1 MLQTMTPEEIQA
13 RIDEYTA
20 ALARGAAIDQDL
32 ADSYRDASVGL
43 KGFSRQLRS
52 SQALLTTSLG
62 GLVKSVSEGNTS
74 ATIYN
79 DAIGAAAKVTA
90 TYAQQ
95 VPVLGKALSVTI
107 TAFGAVAKSL
117 TAQADQEFALFQ
129 DLSRSGLANGMDD
142 AFKNLQKAGYTM
154 KEIGEF
160 GSLMKQ
166 NSTVL
171 ATMGGTAQEGL
182 TKFTKIAKE
191 INQSQLGTGLMRMGN
206 KMPDITN
213 GIANYIK
220 FQQMGGQS
228 ISKDEKEVAKN
239 ANEFMIEQDKLTKL
253 TGLSAEEQ
261 NKIHQ
266 EALGSQQY
274 AAMEF
279 GLQKEAREHAGTA
292 RGKEAERKLLFNK
305 QMLGVIQAKGGTKVR
320 KDAELYI
327 AKALNT
333 DGARR
338 FERGYGQ
345 LAEFMAAGGTDIA
358 DAANLFAQDAATTLE
373 QAGELARSGN
383 FEKNLG
389 SLAEMARVASTSN
402 TDMAQAVEDAK
413 QAIQDQIDGKDKPTA
428 KMVAFNQ
435 NERDSALSA
444 AALYHATMGVTTSA
458 LEYFSIVTRN
468 VANIFGKL
476 AGKEGNMGG
485 KEARGGIGGV
495 LATTAAGAGVGAGAG
510 ALVGGIGAI
519 PGALI
524 GAILGLGTGI
534 MGLFADGGYTGDGG
548 KYEPAGIV
556 HKGEYVLDATTTKN
570 LGLNKSI
577 TGYSSGGYTGDG
589 GKYEPAGIVHKG
601 EYVIDASTTKDLG
614 LNKTISTGTGYA
626 DGGKVNDPKVKSTAG
641 VQPQNNSAEIKKL
654 NSTINA
660 NYQSVMN
667 RIDQLAQKVSSIQ
680 AVSNKP
686 SIKTGTDN
694 SKNLTGSTESFQS
707 ILSTLDKKIA
717 TFFGINSTPT
727 TTPVENNK
735 KLNKS
740 NVDISTNEANFDAGA
755 VNSQGY
761 AQFARAIADM
771 PIKKAKPDTAIADT
785 PTKKSDTLL
794 DQYLSTM
801 GSIYDKMSDFVGTK
815 PNKVEANTPI
825 KKSDTLLDQYL
836 STMGSIYDKMSDFV
850 SEKPTKS
857 IADTPTKKSDTVQ
870 NQYQSILDS
879 VNQRMAAFGRT
890 SNKISSPAP
899 TNTSTTIAE
908 GITSPT
914 TPEQS
919 QTEKPLSNT
928 PEISGKPE
936 QSGFEE
942 MKRLISGIGSYQGIL
957 DISSKQIKSSKGN
970 SNTVFDSYNTILSE
984 QKTDSEQFAN
994 KLNSA
999 IDPVIKNFSSLT
1011 LTTKQLTGLL
1021 DELPIEGGENKEGDT
1036 GGIIGQAKSLISS
1049 TFEKIK
1055 QSLGLSSGSKMVSGT
1070 GDMYQFGAASSGG
1083 SAGGGAEEKPKDTT
1097 TEAVPSGSPPSPGA
1111 GGGGGTGKEEGVK
1124 PDILS
1129 KKTALE
1135 SAIGKKITVTSG
1147 FRAGAPNHGDGSAI
1161 DLGFG
1166 ANNFGGEAERA
1177 KLYTKALDLGF
1188 NGIGAE
1194 YKAAGGAHI
1203 HLDTTHPGLM
1213 GWGSN
1218 GTWSELK
1225 NESPFLEQLITAR
1238 RAGKPGPTPPSAA
1251 TGGVIAGPTSG
1262 YEATLHGTEAVV
1274 PLPDGRTIPVQT
1286 KNGGNSNGAQE
1297 QISLLTQELSKLDS
1311 LLSIMAKQN
1320 DITDRMLKNQG

>member
-1 MLQTMTPEEIQA
+1 MLETMTPEEIQA

-20 ALARGAAIDQDL
+20 ALAAGTAIDQDL

-52 SQALLTTSLG
+52 SQALLTSSLG

-79 DAIGAAAKVTA
+79 DAISAAAKVTA

-95 VPVLGKALSVTI
+95 VPVLGKALSATI
-107 TAFGAVAKSL
+107 SAFGEVAKGL
-117 TAQADQEFALFQ
+117 TSHAEQEFKLFQ

-182 TKFTKIAKE
+182 SKFTKISKE
-191 INQSQLGTGLMRMGN
+191 INNSQLGTQLMRMG
-206 KMPDITN
+206 MTTSQITE
-213 GIANYIK
+213 GTANYIK

-228 ISKDEKEVAKN
+228 ISKDEKEVSKN
-239 ANEFMIEQDKLTKL
+239 AAEFMTEQDKLTKL
-253 TGLSAEEQ
+253 TGLTAEQQ
-261 NKIHQ
+261 NKIRE

-279 GLQKEAREHAGTA
+279 GLQEEARKYAGTA
-292 RGKEAERKLLFNK
+292 RGEAAKKKLAFND
-305 QMLGVIQAKGGTKVR
+305 QMLSVIQAKYGTKTR
-320 KDAELYI
+320 KDAELYM

-333 DGARR
+333 DGARK
-338 FERGYGQ
+338 FERGYSQ
-345 LAEFMAAGGTDIA
+345 LAEFMASGGTEIGE
-358 DAANLFAQDAATTLE
+358 AANLMAQDAKNTIE
-373 QAGELARSGN
+373 SHGELARSGN
-383 FEKNLG
+383 FEKSLG
-389 SLAEMARVASTSN
+389 SFAEMARGMSTSN
-402 TDMAQAVEDAK
+402 IDMVQAVEDAK
-413 QAIQDQIDGKDKPTA
+413 KGIKGQKEGKDANTA
-428 KMVAFNQ
+428 DMVSFTQ
-435 NERDSALSA
+435 NERDAAQSA
-444 AALYHATMGVTTSA
+444 AQVYHSTMGATTTTLKA
-458 LEYFSIVTRN
+458 FSEVTRDAAA
-468 VANIFGKL
+468 VLGKL
-476 AGKEGNMGG
+476 AGKEGQMGG
-485 KEARGGIGGV
+485 ATNERKFYNPFSWQKNSHWYNPFSWGKDSEAEESAKNAKNAATINPPAGDK
-495 LATTAAGAGVGAGAG
+495 TTASTTKDGYAE
-510 ALVGGIGAI
+510 
-519 PGALI
+519 
-524 GAILGLGTGI
+524 
-534 MGLFADGGYTGDGG
+534 GGYTGDGG
-548 KYEPAGIV
+548 KHEPAGIV
-556 HKGEYVLDATTTKN
+556 HKGEYVLDASTTKD
-570 LGLNKSI
+570 LGLNKTI

-614 LNKTISTGTGYA
+614 LNKTISTGTEYA
-626 DGGKVNDPKVKSTAG
+626 DGGKVNDLKTKSTS
-641 VQPQNNSAEIKKL
+641 VSQPQNNSAEIKKL
-654 NSTINA
+654 NSTITA

-680 AVSNKP
+680 AANKTTSYKP

-694 SKNLTGSTESFQS
+694 SQNLSGSIDSFQS

-717 TFFGINSTPT
+717 TFFGINNKPT
-727 TTPVENNK
+727 ATPVENNK
-735 KLNKS
+735 NPDKPGS
-740 NVDISTNEANFDAGA
+740 YIPTNEANFKAGA

-761 AQFARAIADM
+761 AQFAKTIADM
-771 PIKKAKPDTAIADT
+771 STKKATSDKPVAEATIE
-785 PTKKSDTLL
+785 KS
-794 DQYLSTM
+794 
-801 GSIYDKMSDFVGTK
+801 
-815 PNKVEANTPI
+815 N
-825 KKSDTLLDQYL
+825 
-836 STMGSIYDKMSDFV
+836 
-850 SEKPTKS
+850 
-857 IADTPTKKSDTVQ
+857 TVQ

-879 VNQRMAAFGRT
+879 VNQRMAAFGGT

-899 TNTSTTIAE
+899 TNTSTTVAE
-908 GITSPT
+908 GISSPI

-970 SNTVFDSYNTILSE
+970 SNIVFDSYNTILSE
-984 QKTDSEQFAN
+984 QKTDSEQFSN

-999 IDPVIKNFSSLT
+999 IEPIIKSFSSLT

-1055 QSLGLSSGSKMVSGT
+1055 QNLGLSSGSKMVSGT
-1070 GDMYQFGAASSGG
+1070 GDMYQFGTTSGGG

-1111 GGGGGTGKEEGVK
+1111 GGGGAGKEEGVK
-1124 PDILS
+1124 PDILA

-1286 KNGGNSNGAQE
+1286 KGGGNSNGAQE